1 MDKRALVHAATIK
14 TLNTAI
20 ALVHL
25 GEVRSESEVGA
36 GVKTVVALEILAF
49 SLLFIVALI
58 PSVVSQEDYSG
69 TWVGSLSGT
78 YTEGG
83 IEARIPDS
91 FTVAFTVYLTITV
104 DRGGSFV
111 GREKIGVSGVT
122 WIETDPYIVVKKYR
136 VRPMGGDVEI
146 NGWISSDKRLYCL
159 PERTVAY
166 HVTLMWSLLEEG
178 KEVPQPS
185 VESDGATFSSVNCG
199 VSGYVDVSV
208 KRAGNVMRI
217 SGSESIDPW
226 IASHCTGT
234 LVLQQGATCIEVPR
248 DASILRN
255 GTQQALVQG
264 ADISSGDVIKTGG
277 NGKATLSLP
286 DGSELKLLTDTSVQL
301 TELLESKAIKL
312 TLLSGEMW
320 FYVIPLDSSVLREK
334 FEVKTLTAIAGV
346 RDTEFTVE
354 VAENGTATL
363 IVLEGIV
370 EFSDL
375 QQTKIVA
382 VGQNQTSTST
392 PSGTPSDPTMLDPE
406 LIQRWWEEPAVILM
420 ETDLNQDGAVNILD
434 LNMVARAFRT
444 KPGDARWNAFADLDN
459 NNEVNIFDLF
469 KVARDFGK

>member
-1 MDKRALVHAATIK
+1 M
-14 TLNTAI
+14 
-20 ALVHL
+20 
-25 GEVRSESEVGA
+25 
-36 GVKTVVALEILAF
+36 KTVVALEILAF
-49 SLLFIVALI
+49 SLLFIGPLI

-83 IEARIPDS
+83 IEAAIPDS

-104 DRGGSFV
+104 DPGGSLV
-111 GREKIGVSGVT
+111 GREKITVSGVT

-136 VRPMGGDVEI
+136 VSSNGGDVGI
-146 NGWISSDKRLYCL
+146 NGWISSDNRLHCL

-166 HVTLMWSLLEEG
+166 HVTLMWSLIEEG

-185 VESDGATFSSVNCG
+185 TDGDRTFTSINCG
-199 VSGYVDVSV
+199 VSGYIDVSI
-208 KRAGNVMRI
+208 KRAGNIMRI
-217 SGSESIDPW
+217 SGSESIDHW
-226 IASHCTGT
+226 ITSQCTGT
-234 LVLQQGATCIEVPR
+234 LILQQGATCIEVPR

-255 GTQQALVQG
+255 GTEHALVQG

-277 NGKATLSLP
+277 NGKVTLSLP

-301 TELLESKAIKL
+301 MELFESNAIKL
-312 TLLSGEMW
+312 TLLSGKMW
-320 FYVIPLDSSVLREK
+320 IYVMSLDPSVSKEK
-334 FEVKTLTAIAGV
+334 FEVKTPIAIAGV

-354 VAENGTATL
+354 VAEDGTTTL
-363 IVLEGIV
+363 IVLEDIV

-392 PSGTPSDPTMLDPE
+392 PGGLPSDPSMLDPE

-459 NNEVNIFDLF
+459 NNEVNIFDLY

>member
-1 MDKRALVHAATIK
+1 MTSVC
-14 TLNTAI
+14 
-20 ALVHL
+20 L
-25 GEVRSESEVGA
+25 GEARNESEVGA

-49 SLLFIVALI
+49 SLLFIGPLI

-104 DRGGSFV
+104 DPGGDFV
-111 GREKIGVSGVT
+111 GREKITVSGVT

-136 VRPMGGDVEI
+136 VSPVGGDVEI
-146 NGWISSDKRLYCL
+146 NGWISSDKRLICL

-166 HVTLMWSLLEEG
+166 HVTLMWSLIEEG

-199 VSGYVDVSV
+199 VSGYIDVSI
-208 KRAGNVMRI
+208 KRAGNTMRI
-217 SGSESIDPW
+217 SGSESIDHW
-226 IASHCTGT
+226 ITSHSTGT
-234 LVLQQGATCIEVPR
+234 LVLQQGATCIDVPR

-255 GTQQALVQG
+255 GTERALVQG

-277 NGKATLSLP
+277 NGKATIFLAEGSILKLSTDTLV
-286 DGSELKLLTDTSVQL
+286 EFEELLETEVTKLKLLGGKIWLDAKP
-301 TELLESKAIKL
+301 TEKHEIH
-312 TLLSGEMW
+312 TL
-320 FYVIPLDSSVLREK
+320 VDVL
-334 FEVKTLTAIAGV
+334 AV
-346 RDTEFTVE
+346 RGTEFTVE
-354 VAENGTATL
+354 VAEDGTTTL
-363 IVLEGIV
+363 TVLEGIV

-392 PSGTPSDPTMLDPE
+392 PGGIPSDPTMLDPE

-434 LNMVARAFRT
+434 LNMVARAFGT

-459 NNEVNIFDLF
+459 NNEVNIFDLY